1 MPLSS
6 PVVVQRPALGWR
18 ILVAVILATAL
29 ALPLAGLL
37 IFRPRAEAD
46 ARRQINLALRTRVD
60 ARIATL
66 GRWADD
72 ALKDARM
79 VASDPSVL
87 ELVRGNGRSG
97 AVFYGRASPSN
108 EVHLIDALQ
117 PYVTIKGY
125 GQVLVVQHGQIVARA
140 ANRPASPVCTIFPPG
155 GSATGFGLHEH
166 NDGRKWVTFAAR
178 ARGPFAGDPFV
189 ILEQPATDYLYPLL
203 SRSSMGLQSAE
214 SYLLSDEGA
223 RFRYLSPLKFAGPRL
238 FATIAADSVEASALR
253 QRAEQSLDEPMAD
266 YRGVP
271 TLSVIRRLS
280 GSPWLLVMKVDDA
293 EALAAPRRVIR
304 TTVFAWS
311 ALGLSAALAGAAL
324 LLWQRRRL
332 ADAAARMQQ
341 RTSTILDH
349 ANDPILFV
357 SPEGRVVHANRRADE
372 FYGYAPGAL
381 LGRSI
386 VEDLGT
392 AEDRALLRERL
403 DAAASTGELVA
414 ATNHRRAD
422 GSVAP
427 VELSIRRITFDDETV
442 LVTVVRDL
450 SARRGV
456 EQALRRSE
464 SLFRAVFQQSP
475 IGIIIGTLDGRI
487 TRANPAVERMLGYS
501 AAELTTMS
509 LRDVTAPEDR
519 ERDEPLLESTAA
531 ERSGYRREKRYLHK
545 DGHITLGELTVTFV
559 RDETGEPAFA
569 LALVQDITD
578 RRALQEQLLQSQK
591 MESIGRLA
599 GGVAHD
605 FNNLLTAIL
614 GYAEVLSEEL
624 PTGHQAR
631 PFVVE
636 IQRAGTR
643 AATLTAQL
651 LAFARR
657 QVVARRVLDL
667 NEVVEQSGRMLHGL
681 LGDDVQIETRL
692 AGKLWSVNADPTQMQ
707 QVILNMA
714 VNARDAMPTG
724 GRLTIET
731 SNETLS
737 AQSPVDALSGDFVRL
752 SVSDTGEGMSPDV
765 AAHVFEPFFTTKE
778 QGKGTGLGLATCHG
792 IVTQNGGEIRVAS
805 RLGAGTTFHVYLPRD
820 QTIVMTSGAGPVEP
834 AIDGRG
840 RLVLVAE
847 DETPVRN
854 LAMRSLTRRGFRV
867 LEARDGGEALRLAEE
882 HADEIDLLL
891 TDVTMPV
898 LGGPELARRFRQLC
912 PRAKVLFMSGH
923 AESGIA
929 HQGVLEPGVA
939 FVAKPFT
946 PDQIAKS
953 VRDVLDGVI

>member
-1 MPLSS
+1 MPLS
-6 PVVVQRPALGWR
+6 PTVVQRPALGWR
-18 ILVAVILATAL
+18 ILVAVILALAV
-29 ALPLAGLL
+29 ALPLAGLV

-46 ARRQINLALRTRVD
+46 ARQQINIALRTRAD

-66 GRWADD
+66 ARWADD
-72 ALKDARM
+72 ALKDARL
-79 VASDPSVL
+79 VASSPSVL
-87 ELVRGNGRSG
+87 ELVRTNGRSNG

-108 EVHLIDALQ
+108 EAHLIDALQ
-117 PYVTIKGY
+117 PFVTIKGY
-125 GQVLVVQHGQIVARA
+125 GQLLVVQHGQIVARA
-140 ANRPASPVCTIFPPG
+140 ANRPAAPACTIFPPG
-155 GSATGFGLHEH
+155 GSATSLGLHEH
-166 NDGRKWVTFAAR
+166 TDGRKWVTFAAR
-178 ARGPFAGDPFV
+178 ARGPFTGDPFV
-189 ILEQPATDYLYPLL
+189 VLEQAATEYLYALL
-203 SRSSMGLQSAE
+203 ARSSMGLQSAE
-214 SYLLSDEGA
+214 SYLLNDEGA
-223 RFRYLSPLKFAGPRL
+223 RFRYVSPLKFAGPQL
-238 FATIAADSVEASALR
+238 FATIASDSVEASALR
-253 QRAEQSLDEPMAD
+253 HRAEHSLDEPMAD

-271 TLSVIRRLS
+271 TLTVTRRLS
-280 GSPWLLVMKVDDA
+280 RSPWLLVMKVDDA
-293 EALAAPRRVIR
+293 EALAAPRQVIR

-311 ALGLSAALAGAAL
+311 ALGLSVALAGAAL

-332 ADAAARMQQ
+332 ADAASRAQQ
-341 RTSTILDH
+341 RTSTLLDH

-372 FYGYAPGAL
+372 FYGYAAGAL

-386 VEDLGT
+386 VEDLGPV
-392 AEDRALLRERL
+392 EDQAALRARL

-427 VELSIRRITFDDETV
+427 VELSIRRITFNDETV

-475 IGIIIGTLDGRI
+475 IGILISTLDGRI

-501 AAELTTMS
+501 AVELSMMS

-519 ERDEPLLESTAA
+519 ERDEPLLESRAT
-531 ERSGYRREKRYLHK
+531 EPSGYHREKRYLHK

-559 RDETGEPAFA
+559 RDENGEPAFA
-569 LALVQDITD
+569 LALLQDITD

-614 GYAEVLSEEL
+614 GYADVLSEEL
-624 PTGHQAR
+624 PAGHQAR
-631 PFVVE
+631 PFVIE

-643 AATLTAQL
+643 AAALTAQL

-657 QVVARRVLDL
+657 QVVARQALDL
-667 NEVVEQSGRMLHGL
+667 NELVEQSGRMLHRL
-681 LGDDVQIETRL
+681 LGDDVQIETKL
-692 AGKLWSVNADPTQMQ
+692 AGELWTVSADLTQMQ

-714 VNARDAMPTG
+714 VNARDAMPAG

-731 SNETLS
+731 SNQTLG
-737 AQSPVDALSGDFVRL
+737 ARSPVDALSGDYVRL
-752 SVSDTGEGMSPDV
+752 SISDTGEGMPPDV
-765 AAHVFEPFFTTKE
+765 AAHIFEPFFTTKE

-792 IVTQNGGEIRVAS
+792 IVTQNGGEIRVVT
-805 RLGAGTTFHVYLPRD
+805 RPGAGTTFHVYLPREL
-820 QTIVMTSGAGPVEP
+820 TAATATGAGPVES
-834 AIDGRG
+834 AIEGRG

-854 LAMRSLTRRGFRV
+854 LATRSLTRSGFRV

-898 LGGPELARRFRQLC
+898 LSGPELAKRFRQLC

-929 HQGVLEPGVA
+929 HQGVLESGVA

-953 VRDVLDGVI
+953 AGDVLDA